1 MNHAIAKGNN
11 LRRIIHQVT
20 ETWVKMLSLRQRF
33 AYDFELPFDGGAQHR
48 VLQVVGKFF
57 SLRKSK
63 DVFSSPAYVP

>member
-33 AYDFELPFDGGAQHR
+33 AYDFELPFDAAR
-48 VLQVVGKFF
+48 NIASCK
-57 SLRKSK
+57 
-63 DVFSSPAYVP
+63 